1 MMAGQTGPG
10 FDENP
15 DAIDAHAKQMEA
27 TFEVLKE
34 AAELSKHDPI
44 GSEAFG
50 LIGQLCLLDLWCD
63 NVAGQTRETLES
75 AVKGAEYHVQAVQA
89 WAKARR
95 VDEASASALVNHAS
109 EVRGG

>member
-1 MMAGQTGPG
+1 MAGQAGPG

-15 DAIDAHAKQMEA
+15 EAIDEHAKQMEA
-27 TFEVLKE
+27 TFDVLKE
-34 AAELSKHDPI
+34 ATALSKSDPI

-50 LIGQLCLLDLWCD
+50 LIGRLCFLDRWCD
-63 NVAGQTRETLES
+63 NVAGQARETLES

-89 WAKARR
+89 WAQARR
-95 VDEASASALVNHAS
+95 VDEESASALVKRAS